1 MSVAILIEFKAPDRE
16 ELYIPV
22 AAQGVYSTEWVPMAR
37 KLGLKWLPLFRTG
50 SPVDVEDLPTVVDE
64 IRQLRAALS
73 CAIPTVLACPA
84 QRPFFDGSG
93 LKATPSKP
101 RRWQASAK
109 RSVQTITV
117 EKSSNRNKSRSL

>member
-22 AAQGVYSTEWVPMAR
+22 AAQGVYSTEWVPMAK

-50 SPVDVEDLPTVVDE
+50 SPVDVEDLFVVVEE

-73 CAIPTVLACPA
+73 VEP
-84 QRPFFDGSG
+84 R
-93 LKATPSKP
+93 KAALLERIDFILEALDEVKTEEI
-101 RRWQASAK
+101 AS
-109 RSVQTITV
+109 VFIG
-117 EKSSNRNKSRSL
+117 